1 MACRKTPGW
10 KAACRRAVVKKA
22 ACRRA
27 VRRAAAVKRT
37 ALQNRIHTEWKHGKG
52 KCMAQWNG
60 KDQWK
65 EENQSAIMEYPFD
78 LERYIEERIREIDDL
93 DERRFAKTALLEG
106 LGKIARCMEEK
117 YKRLERRI
125 YEELETEGNRYET
138 VTTVVRREY
147 YDPTN
152 ATLFPVAK
160 EDLAEE
166 ERFAKLSSETEQY
179 AGTIFLQADEKTAEQ
194 FLQEGSFPGVLP
206 GEEEKSVIFHV
217 KRAGRYRQQVE
228 QLYHVFQDNH
238 IPWMTVHMGFLD
250 KFFDLFIEI
259 PEDRAGRIK
268 EGQIQKEPRQE
279 GQLQA
284 GAPRIGILQAGA
296 PQTGALQTGAQQ
308 TGQLQT
314 GEPQTETLKA
324 TPLQEMQIDF
334 GAYEESVRYD
344 MIPLWNVE
352 SIRFDSA
359 NFMMPCMD
367 GICYE
372 HEFSLQDTEK
382 GDGYLICAN
391 EDILEIRH
399 EEGKIIIKSEKET
412 FEGWQALH
420 IVQRET
426 EKSLN
431 YDFPLLSNHKKDSFF
446 RRNAEKT
453 GVQLMTKT
461 DLFRRI
467 MELDIGGY
475 MEVTGYEICEDAKH
489 FPARESM
496 NPFILD
502 ELFPMEGR
510 KVLLLKF
517 EEKTSGHYLNDSMVR
532 FAVSQI
538 QTEIGEYRCVGV
550 IIPRER

>member
-1 MACRKTPGW
+1 MGGRCSEKEG
-10 KAACRRAVVKKA
+10 AVA
-22 ACRRA
+22 EAL
-27 VRRAAAVKRT
+27 T
-37 ALQNRIHTEWKHGKG
+37 ELQNRIHTEWKHGKG
-52 KCMAQWNG
+52 KRMAQWNG

-179 AGTIFLQADEKTAEQ
+179 AGTVFLQADEKTAEQ

-259 PEDRAGRIK
+259 PEAGAGLIK
-268 EGQIQKEPRQE
+268 E

-284 GAPRIGILQAGA
+284 GAPQTGQLQTGEPQAEARQAGPLRTGEPQTEAPQAGA
-296 PQTGALQTGAQQ
+296 PQTGALQA
-308 TGQLQT
+308 GQLQT

-324 TPLQEMQIDF
+324 APLQKMKIDF
-334 GAYEESVRYD
+334 GVYEESVRYD

-382 GDGYLICAN
+382 GDGYLIRAN

-517 EEKTSGHYLNDSMVR
+517 EEKTPGHYLNDSMVR

-550 IIPRER
+550 IVPWER

>member
-1 MACRKTPGW
+1 MACRKTPDR
-10 KAACRRAVVKKA
+10 KAAERRAAVRKTVCRRAACR
-22 ACRRA
+22 
-27 VRRAAAVKRT
+27 AAAAKRT

-52 KCMAQWNG
+52 KRMAQWNG

-166 ERFAKLSSETEQY
+166 ERFAKRSSETEQY
-179 AGTIFLQADEKTAEQ
+179 AGTVFLQADEKTAEQ

-228 QLYHVFQDNH
+228 QLYHVFQDNY
-238 IPWMTVHMGFLD
+238 IPWTTVHMGFLD

-279 GQLQA
+279 GQLQT
-284 GAPRIGILQAGA
+284 GTPRI
-296 PQTGALQTGAQQ
+296 
-308 TGQLQT
+308 GQLQT
-314 GEPQTETLKA
+314 GESQTETLKA
-324 TPLQEMQIDF
+324 APLQKMNIDF

-382 GDGYLICAN
+382 GDGYLIRAN

-467 MELDIGGY
+467 MELDIDGY

-496 NPFILD
+496 NQFILD

-510 KVLLLKF
+510 KVLMLKF
-517 EEKTSGHYLNDSMVR
+517 EEKTPGHYLNDSMVR

-550 IIPRER
+550 IIPREEE